1 MYKIR
6 SIQRRLTFGLIPSNL
21 LIPSS
26 RGNLKINFT
35 TSPLKNEQ
43 MTSAPSQDR
52 LIGTS
57 FTLQTETAEKK
68 KKNQTKYTKLH
79 FSSHEATKD
88 SDSWKRQMP
97 WGLPLSHPILLH
109 WERFQATGKGGSWHW
124 GDRAES
130 PGTAKQLN
138 AMGRGPRGELR
149 GALGV
154 FERSPLS
161 SHQSAE
167 QHMRETKLF
176 KVKEAL

>member
-68 KKNQTKYTKLH
+68 KKIRQNTRNYIFQVMRQQRTVIPERDKCHEVHRCHILSYCIESVSRLQGKEEAGIEEIELKVRGQQ
-79 FSSHEATKD
+79 SS
-88 SDSWKRQMP
+88 
-97 WGLPLSHPILLH
+97 
-109 WERFQATGKGGSWHW
+109 
-124 GDRAES
+124 
-130 PGTAKQLN
+130 
-138 AMGRGPRGELR
+138 
-149 GALGV
+149 
-154 FERSPLS
+154 
-161 SHQSAE
+161 
-167 QHMRETKLF
+167 
-176 KVKEAL
+176 